1 MATKTKTTTIKKTAN
16 AKKSTKLDAKL
27 GDDSHAAFD
36 DIDDYEFDEFDEPD
50 LDSLGDDDIDLAQL
64 PDSYDDYDELV
75 DEADDDYDA
84 EFAEKPR
91 KTASRPRQKK
101 AMTNALVPTMPT
113 ALSAPGVN
121 LGAYINAVHQIPIL
135 TAEQEQELAHRY
147 TDEGDVE
154 AARLLVMSH
163 LRFVIHIARSYS
175 GYGLPQGDLIQEG
188 NVGLMKAVKRF
199 DPNKGVRLVSFA
211 VHWIKAEIHEF
222 VIRNWRI
229 VKVATTKAHRK
240 LFFNLRSLKKT
251 NNQLTLEEAEAIA
264 KDLNVTVKQVLE
276 MESRLTSYDAS
287 FEAQSDDE
295 DEGRYAPQ
303 YFLEDAA
310 DPADMV
316 EDADW
321 EENNNSALME
331 AMEDLDDRSR
341 DIVQQRWLN
350 EQKAT
355 LHELAA
361 EYNISAERVRQIEKN
376 AMDKIKEAMLANT
389 HLQLD

>member
-1 MATKTKTTTIKKTAN
+1 MSGKKMT
-16 AKKSTKLDAKL
+16 STDDDVL
-27 GDDSHAAFD
+27 GFD
-36 DIDDYEFDEFDEPD
+36 DELDDDVVNDEPD
-50 LDSLGDDDIDLAQL
+50 FEELGQENDFDFDKLAHL
-64 PDSYDDYDELV
+64 ESTFT
-75 DEADDDYDA
+75 ADDA
-84 EFAEKPR
+84 EDLLDEFEQEYHDEFGETKR
-91 KTASRPRQKK
+91 YRKK
-101 AMTNALVPTMPT
+101 AKENNALVSAMPT
-113 ALSAPGVN
+113 SLSAPGVN

-135 TAEQEQELAHRY
+135 TPEEEQTLANRYYNEQ
-147 TDEGDVE
+147 DVE

-175 GYGLPQGDLIQEG
+175 GYGLPQADLIQEG

-303 YFLEDAA
+303 YFLEDGV
-310 DPADMV
+310 DPAEMV

-321 EENNNSALME
+321 EESNNNALAQ
-331 AMEDLDDRSR
+331 AMDSLDERSR

-361 EYNISAERVRQIEKN
+361 AYDISAERVRQIEKN
-376 AMDKIKEAMLANT
+376 AMDKIREAMLANT